1 MPHFVVQPL
10 VYPYTIGLCW
20 HCDGMMNISA
30 WGFSV
35 ARFDYEGHVERP
47 QNVKRARV
55 LGFTSF
61 LCINSGMI
69 KPYQTYSK
77 TPRLSEVRIRT

>member
-1 MPHFVVQPL
+1 MSRGYVICMLHFAVQPL
-10 VYPYTIGLCW
+10 VYPYIIGLCW

-61 LCINSGMI
+61 LCLQVNVKNTHTQSGH
-69 KPYQTYSK
+69 S
-77 TPRLSEVRIRT
+77 